1 MKILLQNCLLHKI
14 CKIKSTVALHY
25 LFVKIFK
32 LSNGTGQVR
41 RPHVLQLGLY
51 SSDLTH
57 TCGLYWITV
66 VNGIQ
71 VLSFSL
77 VIGETSKPV
86 DILHLVYFKFVASS
100 NHEKRM

>member
-32 LSNGTGQVR
+32 FNLSNGTGQVR

-51 SSDLTH
+51 SSDLIH
-57 TCGLYWITV
+57 TCGV
-66 VNGIQ
+66 VLDNCRQRNTGIE
-71 VLSFSL
+71 LF
-77 VIGETSKPV
+77 IGDSRDKQTS
-86 DILHLVYFKFVASS
+86 
-100 NHEKRM
+100 